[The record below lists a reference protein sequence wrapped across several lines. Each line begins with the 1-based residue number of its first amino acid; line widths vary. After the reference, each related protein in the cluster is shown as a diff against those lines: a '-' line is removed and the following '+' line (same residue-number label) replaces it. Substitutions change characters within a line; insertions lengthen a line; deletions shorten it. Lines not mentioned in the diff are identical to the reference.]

1 MLKPV
6 PLALTAV
13 MLALPVPEFVM
24 VTFCVALLPTFTV
37 PNATVA
43 GVALMEPW
51 PPVPL
56 RATVALAVELPRLA
70 AIETPPVALP
80 PAVGVNLAV
89 KMVLAPAAKE

>member
-1 MLKPV
+1 MIPEMLKPV

-37 PNATVA
+37 PNVTVA
-43 GVALMEPW
+43 GVALIAPC

-56 RATVALAVELPRLA
+56 NATVALE
-70 AIETPPVALP
+70 VALP
-80 PAVGVNLAV
+80 LVAEMEIVPL
-89 KMVLAPAAKE
+89 MVPAAAGAN